1 MAFRAKQNCD
11 SRKGSHRVSSFHD
24 IYLHNMTSENLKQ
37 LEERLWEAADT
48 LRANSPLR
56 LNEFSEPV
64 LGLIFLKFA
73 DVKFRR
79 TEKEIEAENAKLGGR
94 KPPVTP
100 ANYQARGVLFL
111 PLEARFSELIKLP
124 EGTNIGRAIND
135 AMKDIEDQNSELK
148 GVLPKTYAKLDNPTL
163 ISLLKTF
170 NQIPDDIEGDAF
182 GQIYE
187 YFLGSFAKSDGSGG
201 GEYFTPS
208 SIVKLIV
215 EIIEPY
221 FGKIFDPACGSG
233 GMFVQSYEFVRRHMK
248 DKSEAAR
255 KISIYGQEKN
265 AQTVHIAKINL
276 AIHGL
281 SGDIRE
287 TNSYYEDPFE
297 SVGQFDFVM
306 ANPPFNVD
314 GVDKQRIKD
323 DPRYPYGLPSTDN
336 GNYLWIQ
343 IFGTTL
349 SDKGRAGFVMAN
361 SAGDARGEM
370 EIRRKIIEDGL
381 VDVIVSVGP
390 NMFYNVT
397 LPVTLWFLD
406 KGKKKTDRAK
416 KVLFIDARNI
426 FRQLTRRL
434 RDFTPEQIQEIAGIV
449 RSYREEEGAKPYADV
464 KGLCKATTV
473 EEIEKNGWSLN
484 PGRYTGVADTED
496 DDEDFKERLSQLSD
510 KLRTLN
516 ASAHELEEKAES
528 NINAL
533 LS

>member
-1 MAFRAKQNCD
+1 
-11 SRKGSHRVSSFHD
+11 
-24 IYLHNMTSENLKQ
+24 MTSENLKQ
-37 LEERLWEAADT
+37 LEERLWEAADN

-111 PLEARFSELIKLP
+111 PVEARFSELIKLP
-124 EGTNIGRAIND
+124 EGTNMGRAIND

-148 GVLPKTYAKLDNPTL
+148 GVLPKSYARLDNPTL

-170 NQIPDDIEGDAF
+170 NQIPDNIEGDSF

-265 AQTVHIAKINL
+265 AQTVRIAKINL

-297 SVGQFDFVM
+297 SIEQFDFVM

-314 GVDKQRIKD
+314 GVDKERIKD
-323 DPRYPYGLPSTDN
+323 DPRYLYGLPSVDN

-343 IFGTTL
+343 IFL
-349 SDKGRAGFVMAN
+349 SALNDKGRAGFVMAN
-361 SAGDARGEM
+361 SASDARGSEL
-370 EIRRKIIEDGL
+370 EIRRKMIQSGA
-381 VDVIVSVGP
+381 VDVIVSVGS

-406 KGKKKTDRAK
+406 RGKRGTERDGT
-416 KVLFIDARNI
+416 VLFIDARNI
-426 FRQLTRRL
+426 YRQLTRRL
-434 RDFTPEQIQEIAGIV
+434 RDFTPEQVQEIAGIV
-449 RSYREEEGAKPYADV
+449 RSYRAEEGAKPYADV
-464 KGLCKATTV
+464 KGLCKVV
-473 EEIEKNGWSLN
+473 EIDEIEKNGWSLN
-484 PGRYTGVADTED
+484 AGRYTGIEENKENDG
-496 DDEDFKERLSQLSD
+496 DFKERLLELS
-510 KLRTLN
+510 N
-516 ASAHELEEKAES
+516 ELKALTAES
-528 NINAL
+528 HEMEKKVSSN
-533 LS
+533 LSSILQ

>member
-1 MAFRAKQNCD
+1 MHIIRYNPT
-11 SRKGSHRVSSFHD
+11 
-24 IYLHNMTSENLKQ
+24 MTSENLKQ
-37 LEERLWEAADT
+37 LEERLWEAADN

-79 TEKEIEAENAKLGGR
+79 TQKEIEAERAKLTGR
-94 KPPVTP
+94 KPPITVED
-100 ANYQARGVLFL
+100 YQARCVLFL
-111 PLEARFSELIKLP
+111 PAEARFSELIKLP
-124 EGTNIGRAIND
+124 EGTNMGMAIND
-135 AMKDIEDQNSELK
+135 AMKDIEDQNPELK

-248 DKSEAAR
+248 DKSGAAR

-265 AQTVHIAKINL
+265 EQTVHIAKINL

-297 SVGQFDFVM
+297 CVGQFDFVM

-314 GVDKQRIKD
+314 GVDKERIKD

-336 GNYLWIQ
+336 GNYLWIE
-343 IFGTTL
+343 IFATAL
-349 SDKGRAGFVMAN
+349 NKNGRAGFVMAN
-361 SAGDARGEM
+361 SASDARGTEL

-381 VDVIVSVGP
+381 VDVIISVGP

-434 RDFTPEQIQEIAGIV
+434 RDFTPEQIQKIAGIV
-449 RSYREEEGAKPYADV
+449 RSYRGEEGTKPYADV
-464 KGLCKATTV
+464 KGLCKVATI

-484 PGRYTGVADTED
+484 PGRYAGIED
-496 DDEDFKERLSQLSD
+496 NKNDEGDFRENIQKLNSELQSLTKEAHILEKTVSD
-510 KLRTLN
+510 NLQKIL
-516 ASAHELEEKAES
+516 HD
-528 NINAL
+528 
-533 LS
+533 

>member
-1 MAFRAKQNCD
+1 MSPD
-11 SRKGSHRVSSFHD
+11 
-24 IYLHNMTSENLKQ
+24 NLAQ
-37 LEERLWEAADT
+37 LEKRLWEAADT

-79 TEKEIEAENAKLGGR
+79 TQQEIEAEQAKMDGR
-94 KPPVTP
+94 KPPIT
-100 ANYQARGVLFL
+100 AENYQARGVLYL
-111 PLEARFSELIKLP
+111 PEKAQFTELIRLP
-124 EGTNIGRAIND
+124 EGANMGRAVND
-135 AMKDIEDQNSELK
+135 AMKLIEEENAELK
-148 GVLPKTYAKLDNPTL
+148 GVLPKSYAKLDNPTL

-187 YFLGSFAKSDGSGG
+187 YFIGSFAKLDGSGG

-208 SIVKLIV
+208 CIVKLIV

-221 FGKIFDPACGSG
+221 HGKIFDPACGSG
-233 GMFVQSYEFVRRHMK
+233 GMFVQSYEFVKKHIK
-248 DKSEAAR
+248 DKSQAAR
-255 KISIYGQEKN
+255 EISIYGQEKN
-265 AQTVHIAKINL
+265 AQTVRIAKINL

-287 TNSYYEDPFE
+287 TNTYYEDPFKSPDE
-297 SVGQFDFVM
+297 FDFVM

-314 GVDKQRIKD
+314 GVDKERIKD

-343 IFGTTL
+343 IFGSAL
-349 SDKGRAGFVMAN
+349 SKKGRAGFVMAN
-361 SAGDARGEM
+361 SASDARGTEL
-370 EIRRKIIEDGL
+370 EIRRKMIEDGL

-406 KGKKKTDRAK
+406 KGKKNTDRK
-416 KVLFIDARNI
+416 NKVLFIDARNI
-426 FRQLTRRL
+426 FRQITRRL
-434 RDFTPEQIQEIAGIV
+434 RDFTPEQIQQISEIV
-449 RSYREEEGAKPYADV
+449 RSYRGEESAKTYEDV
-464 KGLCKATTV
+464 KGLCKMATI

-484 PGRYTGVADTED
+484 PGRYTGVSDIEQD
-496 DDEDFKERLSQLSD
+496 DGDFSTNLVSLHQGLS
-510 KLRTLN
+510 KLT
-516 ASAHELEEKAES
+516 SEAHELEKQIDDNLTAL
-528 NINAL
+528 INEQ
-533 LS
+533 

>member
-1 MAFRAKQNCD
+1 
-11 SRKGSHRVSSFHD
+11 
-24 IYLHNMTSENLKQ
+24 MTADVLKK

-48 LRANSPLR
+48 LRANSSLR

-64 LGLIFLKFA
+64 LGLIFSKFA
-73 DVKFRR
+73 DVKFQR
-79 TEKEIEAENAKLGGR
+79 TKKEIEAEHAKLTGR
-94 KPPVTP
+94 KPPIT
-100 ANYQARGVLFL
+100 AADYQARGVLYL
-111 PLEARFSELIKLP
+111 PEESRFSVLISLP
-124 EGTNIGRAIND
+124 EGANMGKAIND
-135 AMKDIEDQNSELK
+135 AMKLIEEQNAELK
-148 GVLPKTYAKLDNPTL
+148 GVLPKSYTKLDNPTV

-208 SIVKLIV
+208 CIVKLIV

-221 FGKIFDPACGSG
+221 QGKILDPACGSG
-233 GMFVQSYEFVRRHMK
+233 GMFVQSYEFVKKHIK
-248 DKSEAAR
+248 DKSGAAR
-255 KISIYGQEKN
+255 EISIYGQEKTG
-265 AQTVHIAKINL
+265 QTVSIAKINL

-287 TNSYYEDPFE
+287 TNTYYEDPFK
-297 SVGQFDFVM
+297 STGGFDFVM

-314 GVDKQRIKD
+314 GVDKERIKD

-336 GNYLWIQ
+336 GNYLWIE
-343 IFGTTL
+343 IFASAL
-349 SDKGRAGFVMAN
+349 NENGRAGFVMAN
-361 SAGDARGEM
+361 AASEARGSEL
-370 EIRRKIIEDGL
+370 EIRRKMIEDGL

-390 NMFYNVT
+390 NMFYNVA

-426 FRQLTRRL
+426 FQQLTRRL
-434 RDFTPEQIQEIAGIV
+434 RDFTPEQIQEIADIV
-449 RSYREEEGAKPYADV
+449 RSYRGEVGSKTYADV
-464 KGLCKATTV
+464 KGLCNAVKI

-484 PGRYTGVADTED
+484 PGRYTGVVE
-496 DDEDFKERLSQLSD
+496 EEVNEVQFFKRLQELRSDFSTLTKEAHALEVAIDNNLA
-510 KLRTLN
+510 KLL
-516 ASAHELEEKAES
+516 
-528 NINAL
+528 
-533 LS
+533 

>member
-1 MAFRAKQNCD
+1 M
-11 SRKGSHRVSSFHD
+11 SP
-24 IYLHNMTSENLKQ
+24 ENLQQ
-37 LEERLWEAADT
+37 LENRLWEAADT

-73 DVKFRR
+73 DLKFHR
-79 TEKEIEAENAKLGGR
+79 TQKEIESEHAKGVGR
-94 KPPVTP
+94 KPPIT
-100 ANYQARGVLFL
+100 AENYQARGVLYL
-111 PLEARFSELIKLP
+111 PEGSRFSELITLS
-124 EGTNIGRAIND
+124 EGANIGRAVND
-135 AMKDIEDQNSELK
+135 AMKLIEEQNPELK

-170 NQIPDDIEGDAF
+170 NQIPADIEGDAF

-201 GEYFTPS
+201 GEYFTPTC
-208 SIVKLIV
+208 IVKLIV
-215 EIIEPY
+215 EIIEP
-221 FGKIFDPACGSG
+221 FHGKILDPACGSG
-233 GMFVQSYEFVRRHMK
+233 GMFVQSYEFVKKHMK
-248 DKSEAAR
+248 DVAR
-255 KISIYGQEKN
+255 ASREIAIYGQEKN
-265 AQTVHIAKINL
+265 AQTVRIAKINL

-287 TNSYYEDPFE
+287 TNTYYEDPFK
-297 SVGQFDFVM
+297 SAGSFDFVM

-314 GVDKQRIKD
+314 GVDKERIKD
-323 DPRYPYGLPSTDN
+323 DPRYPYGLPSVDN

-343 IFGTTL
+343 VFGSSL

-361 SAGDARGEM
+361 SASDARGSEL
-370 EIRRKIIEDGL
+370 EIRRKMIEDGL
-381 VDVIVSVGP
+381 VDTIVSIGP

-406 KGKKKTDRAK
+406 KAKKKTDRAK

-449 RSYREEEGAKPYADV
+449 RSYRGEEDAKPYKDV
-464 KGLCKATTV
+464 KGLCKVVTI
-473 EEIEKNGWSLN
+473 EEIEKSGWSLN
-484 PGRYTGVADTED
+484 PGRYSGVADAN
-496 DDEDFKERLSQLSD
+496 DDEGEYLIELSRLATSLTSLNKEAHQLEN
-510 KLRTLN
+510 TV
-516 ASAHELEEKAES
+516 EK
-528 NINAL
+528 NMQIL
-533 LS
+533 LTDVQK

>member
-1 MAFRAKQNCD
+1 M
-11 SRKGSHRVSSFHD
+11 
-24 IYLHNMTSENLKQ
+24 KQ

-79 TEKEIEAENAKLGGR
+79 TQKEIEAEHAKLTGR
-94 KPPVTP
+94 KPPIT
-100 ANYQARGVLFL
+100 AEDYQARGVLY
-111 PLEARFSELIKLP
+111 LP
-124 EGTNIGRAIND
+124 EEAQFSTLITMPEGANMGKAIND
-135 AMKDIEDQNSELK
+135 AMKLIEEQNAELK
-148 GVLPKTYAKLDNPTL
+148 GVLPKSYTKLDNPTV

-208 SIVKLIV
+208 CIVKLIV

-221 FGKIFDPACGSG
+221 HGKILDPACGSG

-265 AQTVHIAKINL
+265 EQTVHIAKINL

-297 SVGQFDFVM
+297 SAGQFDFVM

-336 GNYLWIQ
+336 GNYLWIE
-343 IFGTTL
+343 IFGTAL
-349 SDKGRAGFVMAN
+349 NENGRAGFVMTN
-361 SAGDARGEM
+361 SASDARGTET

-426 FRQLTRRL
+426 FRQITKRL
-434 RDFTPEQIQEIAGIV
+434 RDFTPEQIQQITGLV
-449 RSYREEEGAKPYADV
+449 RSYRGEEGAKSYEDV
-464 KGLCKATTV
+464 KGLCKVATFD
-473 EEIEKNGWSLN
+473 EIEKNGWSLN
-484 PGRYTGVADTED
+484 PGRYTGVKEVEVS
-496 DDEDFKERLSQLSD
+496 DEIFSEKLKSLKNDLTLLTDESHRLEKNIFANLDSFQLND
-510 KLRTLN
+510 
-516 ASAHELEEKAES
+516 
-528 NINAL
+528 
-533 LS
+533 

>member
-1 MAFRAKQNCD
+1 M
-11 SRKGSHRVSSFHD
+11 SPE
-24 IYLHNMTSENLKQ
+24 TLKK

-79 TEKEIEAENAKLGGR
+79 TQSEIEEKIVQLGGR
-94 KPPVTP
+94 RPPIT
-100 ANYQARGVLFL
+100 AESYQARGVLFL
-111 PLEARFSELIKLP
+111 PEESRFSELIDLP
-124 EGTNIGRAIND
+124 EGTNIGKAVNE
-135 AMKDIEDQNSELK
+135 AMKLIEEQNSELR
-148 GVLPKTYAKLDNPTL
+148 GVLPKSYAKLDNPTL

-215 EIIEPY
+215 EVIEPY
-221 FGKIFDPACGSG
+221 HGKIFDPACGSG
-233 GMFVQSYEFVRRHMK
+233 GMFVQSYEFVRKHMK
-248 DKSEAAR
+248 DTSAAAR
-255 KISIYGQEKN
+255 EISIYGQEKN
-265 AQTVHIAKINL
+265 AQTVRIAKINL

-287 TNSYYEDPFE
+287 TNTYYEDPFK
-297 SVGQFDFVM
+297 SVETFDFVM

-314 GVDKQRIKD
+314 GVDKERIKD
-323 DPRYPYGLPSTDN
+323 DPRYPFGLPSTDN

-343 IFGTTL
+343 IFASAL
-349 SDKGRAGFVMAN
+349 SEKGRAGFVMAN
-361 SAGDARGEM
+361 SASDARASELK
-370 EIRRKIIEDGL
+370 IRRKMIEDGL
-381 VDVIVSVGP
+381 VDVIISVGP

-406 KGKKKTDRAK
+406 RSKKKTDRAK

-449 RSYREEEGAKPYADV
+449 RSYRGEASAKPYKDI
-464 KGLCKATTV
+464 KGLCKAATV
-473 EEIEKNGWSLN
+473 EEIAKNGWSLN
-484 PGRYTGVADTED
+484 PGRYTGIEDSNENETEFA
-496 DDEDFKERLSQLSD
+496 EEISELTKNLKVLTEQSHQ
-510 KLRTLN
+510 
-516 ASAHELEEKAES
+516 LEEAIFHNLNTLQK
-528 NINAL
+528 
-533 LS
+533 